1 MNLVN
6 NLVEWTKHIFAPLG
20 PLGLFIL
27 AFMESSFFHV
37 PPDLLLIVLC
47 LNKPESSLLYALI
60 CTVGSVLGA
69 LFGYLIGHL
78 GKIAILK
85 RFFSEKKIRKVH
97 EMFNKYEAW
106 AIFIAGF
113 TPIPYKIFTIAGG
126 VFYIDLKKFVLASIA
141 SRGLRFF
148 IEAILLMLF
157 GEVMVR
163 FINDYFDMLSLISV
177 AVAVLIFIWYKKRK
191 KKKKK
196 RK

>member
-6 NLVEWTKHIFAPLG
+6 NLIEWTKTTFSPLG

-27 AFMESSFFHV
+27 AFMESSFFPV

-60 CTVGSVLGA
+60 CTVGSVIGA
-69 LFGYLIGHL
+69 LLGYLIGYL
-78 GKIAILK
+78 GEIAILRK
-85 RFFSEKKIRKVH
+85 LFSEKKIKKVH
-97 EMFNKYEAW
+97 NLFNKYEAW

-157 GEVMVR
+157 GKIVVS
-163 FINDYFDMLSLISV
+163 FINDYFDVLSLAGV
-177 AVAVLIFIWYKKRK
+177 AIAVLIFIWYKRRK
-191 KKKKK
+191 KKR